1 VHTPS
6 LLSLNDLLTHCVNER
21 VRLEASVEE
30 ASGHRCWGFLGHQ
43 LHKATSPRGLDMPEA
58 WYPNPPPMDDG
69 PEGVP
74 LQTRALPPAPPP
86 VPHVPHEVWS
96 RPTESGGKKYLIANN
111 WGKISKA
118 DKDKVRR
125 THVHGVEVRDLP
137 VGHLLH
143 GEQGLFATKR
153 FDVCD
158 IIGEVSWGCFSFFC
172 LTTTDLSP
180 PPLPFSSHSTR
191 A

>member
-1 VHTPS
+1 
-6 LLSLNDLLTHCVNER
+6 
-21 VRLEASVEE
+21 
-30 ASGHRCWGFLGHQ
+30 
-43 LHKATSPRGLDMPEA
+43 MPEA
-58 WYPNPPPMDDG
+58 WYPNPPPVDDG
-69 PEGVP
+69 PADGGMP
-74 LQTRALPPAPPP
+74 LQTPTLPPSPPP
-86 VPHVPHEVWS
+86 VPHVPHELWS
-96 RPTESGGKKYLIANN
+96 RPSESGGKKYLIANN

-125 THVHGVEVRDLP
+125 THIHGVEVRDLP

-158 IIGEVSWGCFSFFC
+158 IIGEVSWYSFFLFC
-172 LTTTDLSP
+172 LTTTDLSF
-180 PPLPFSSHSTR
+180 PLHLHHLTHSTR